1 MKKIYLMPLE
11 AKPDNYGGL
20 LQEYA
25 LQEECKKL
33 GFDVTIINDVFLERR
48 SVFSV
53 KSDIRNFSFAW
64 LLSKIKEKKARKDN
78 RLSEENK
85 NHLSERRKKI
95 DLFRKEYMQ
104 FSAPCK
110 QTELEEIVHD
120 GFAVIVGSDQVW
132 NPAMTS
138 YPLFLDFVKSQ
149 RKIAYAAS
157 ISRDSLTKREQ
168 HILKPLIDDFDYV
181 SLREERGKE
190 LLDSFCSIDCTVV
203 LDPTMLV
210 ESSIWHRLTQKRVI
224 SEKYVFC
231 YFLGGDIKIREEAR
245 AFATYKGLELVTI
258 PLLKKEN
265 LVVDESYDYVSFIE
279 ASPVDF
285 LNLVRYAEY
294 VVTDS
299 FHAVV
304 FSLIFNR
311 PFFVTGRE
319 MAGHTANS
327 RLSTLLGYFD
337 LTARMSFSDKLVDII
352 DDPID
357 YTSIEKKLSLLRQ
370 NSEGFLLNALKE

>member
-11 AKPDNYGGL
+11 AKSYNYGGV

-25 LQEECKKL
+25 LQEKCKEL
-33 GFDVTIINDVFLERR
+33 GFDVKIINDVFLERR
-48 SVFSV
+48 SIFSV
-53 KSDIRNFSFAW
+53 KSDIRNFNFSW

-78 RLSEENK
+78 RLSEKNK
-85 NHLSERRKKI
+85 NHLSERRNKF

-110 QTELEEIVHD
+110 QTELEEIVQD

-149 RKIAYAAS
+149 KKIAYAAS

-190 LLDSFCSIDCTVV
+190 LLDSFCSTDCTVV

-231 YFLGGDIKIREEAR
+231 YFLGDDIKIREEAR
-245 AFATYKGLELVTI
+245 SFATYKGLELVTI

-319 MAGHTANS
+319 MFGHAANS

-357 YTSIEKKLSLLRQ
+357 YTYIEKKLSLLRQ
-370 NSEGFLLNALKE
+370 NSEDFLLSALRE